1 MTEERMRKIHKNN
14 IRMQYLA
21 EKYREK
27 RYHATSSALNM
38 SGMPSGSG
46 GEDNTMGD
54 VDDAVDIEDELY
66 IIADMTPKELLEIG
80 EGDLLYFYDFTP
92 SDMLDVEY
100 NALNYPIEEVDKPV
114 NIGYINDDTLSK
126 TIIKEERKLAINL
139 KIFLTLT
146 IYYSLSSIIDKI
158 KKEKDKKLNLTTN

>member
-27 RYHATSSALNM
+27 RYHAMSSAINM

-54 VDDAVDIEDELY
+54 VDDAVDIEDEYRSLY
-66 IIADMTPKELLEIG
+66 YENELLIKEARRYIAQLP
-80 EGDLLYFYDFTP
+80 DP
-92 SDMLDVEY
+92 MLRMILE
-100 NALNYPIEEVDKPV
+100 LR
-114 NIGYINDDTLSK
+114 YINGMDEWDVSLESGVRYK
-126 TIIKEERKLAINL
+126 TVV
-139 KIFLTLT
+139 
-146 IYYSLSSIIDKI
+146 SI
-158 KKEKDKKLNLTTN
+158 LCTHWNNVF

>member
-1 MTEERMRKIHKNN
+1 MTEERMKKIHKNN

-54 VDDAVDIEDELY
+54 VDDAVDIEDEYRSLY
-66 IIADMTPKELLEIG
+66 YENELLIKEARRYIAQFP
-80 EGDLLYFYDFTP
+80 DP
-92 SDMLDVEY
+92 MLRMILE
-100 NALNYPIEEVDKPV
+100 LK
-114 NIGYINDDTLSK
+114 YINGLDEWDVSLEAGIRYK
-126 TIIKEERKLAINL
+126 TVV
-139 KIFLTLT
+139 
-146 IYYSLSSIIDKI
+146 SI
-158 KKEKDKKLNLTTN
+158 LCTHWNNVF

>member
-27 RYHATSSALNM
+27 RYHAMSSAINM

-54 VDDAVDIEDELY
+54 VDDAVDIEDEYRSLY
-66 IIADMTPKELLEIG
+66 YENELLIKEARRYIAQFP
-80 EGDLLYFYDFTP
+80 DP
-92 SDMLDVEY
+92 MLRMILE
-100 NALNYPIEEVDKPV
+100 LR
-114 NIGYINDDTLSK
+114 YINGLDEWDVSLEAGVRYK
-126 TIIKEERKLAINL
+126 TVV
-139 KIFLTLT
+139 
-146 IYYSLSSIIDKI
+146 SI
-158 KKEKDKKLNLTTN
+158 LCTHWNNVF

>member
-27 RYHATSSALNM
+27 RYHAMSSVINM

-54 VDDAVDIEDELY
+54 VDDAVDIEDEYRSLY
-66 IIADMTPKELLEIG
+66 YENELLIKEARRYIAQLP
-80 EGDLLYFYDFTP
+80 DP
-92 SDMLDVEY
+92 MLRMILE
-100 NALNYPIEEVDKPV
+100 LR
-114 NIGYINDDTLSK
+114 YINGMDEWDVSLESGVRYK
-126 TIIKEERKLAINL
+126 TVV
-139 KIFLTLT
+139 
-146 IYYSLSSIIDKI
+146 SI
-158 KKEKDKKLNLTTN
+158 LCTHWNNVF

>member
-1 MTEERMRKIHKNN
+1 MTEERMKKIHKNN

-54 VDDAVDIEDELY
+54 VDDAVDIEDEYRSLY
-66 IIADMTPKELLEIG
+66 YENELLIKEARRYIAQFP
-80 EGDLLYFYDFTP
+80 DP
-92 SDMLDVEY
+92 MLRTILE
-100 NALNYPIEEVDKPV
+100 LK
-114 NIGYINDDTLSK
+114 YINGRDEWDVSLEAGIRYK
-126 TIIKEERKLAINL
+126 TVV
-139 KIFLTLT
+139 
-146 IYYSLSSIIDKI
+146 SI
-158 KKEKDKKLNLTTN
+158 LCTHWNNVF

>member
-27 RYHATSSALNM
+27 RYHAMSSAINM

-54 VDDAVDIEDELY
+54 VDDAVDIEDEYRSLY
-66 IIADMTPKELLEIG
+66 YENELLIKEARRYIAQFP
-80 EGDLLYFYDFTP
+80 D
-92 SDMLDVEY
+92 
-100 NALNYPIEEVDKPV
+100 PV
-114 NIGYINDDTLSK
+114 LRMILELRYINGLDEWDVSLEAGVRYK
-126 TIIKEERKLAINL
+126 TVVSILRTHWNN
-139 KIFLTLT
+139 IF
-146 IYYSLSSIIDKI
+146 
-158 KKEKDKKLNLTTN
+158 

>member
-27 RYHATSSALNM
+27 RYHAMSSAINM

-54 VDDAVDIEDELY
+54 VDDAVDIEDEYRSLY
-66 IIADMTPKELLEIG
+66 YENELLIKEARRYIAQFP
-80 EGDLLYFYDFTP
+80 DP
-92 SDMLDVEY
+92 MLRMILE
-100 NALNYPIEEVDKPV
+100 LR
-114 NIGYINDDTLSK
+114 YINGLDEWDVSLESGARYK
-126 TIIKEERKLAINL
+126 TVV
-139 KIFLTLT
+139 
-146 IYYSLSSIIDKI
+146 SI
-158 KKEKDKKLNLTTN
+158 LRTHWNNVF